1 MEFPRKIKFGI
12 IGCSRIA
19 KKSMLPALNSSEMAE
34 IEIIGSRSLE
44 KAKEFYKEFNCNS
57 CGTYEDILK
66 NKNVDAVYISLPV
79 GLHEEWVVKS
89 AKAGKHILCEKSST
103 TSLDSAKRM
112 IKICRENNVRI
123 LECFMFKYHSQH
135 KKVINLIEDD
145 ILGDLLVFQGC
156 FAFPFPKEDDIR
168 LKKELGGGVLNDS
181 ACYPIYASRMLFKE
195 EPISVFCK
203 LKKDPQLKVDMGAN
217 IVLFYPSGKVAFI
230 YSSYGSYFRSTYSLL
245 GTKSYLSIKR
255 AYAVPKDM
263 QTSIFL
269 NIDDKIKEIIIGPE
283 DHFKLMIN
291 DFCKVISNKEKRTQD
306 FENDL
311 LSQAIVL
318 EALRMSD
325 KEGRIIK
332 ISELIS

>member
-19 KKSMLPALNSSEMAE
+19 KKSMLPALNFSEMAE

-44 KAKEFYKEFNCNS
+44 KAKEFSKEFNCNFW
-57 CGTYEDILK
+57 GTYEDVLK
-66 NKNVDAVYISLPV
+66 NKNIDAVYISLPV
-79 GLHEEWVVKS
+79 ALHEEWVVKS

-123 LECFMFKYHSQH
+123 LECFMFKHHPQH
-135 KKVINLIEDD
+135 KKVMDLIENNT
-145 ILGDLLVFQGC
+145 LGDLLSFQGR
-156 FAFPFPKEDDIR
+156 FGFPFPKEGNIR
-168 LKKELGGGVLNDS
+168 LKKELGGGVLNDA
-181 ACYPIYASRMLFKE
+181 ACYPLYASRMLFKE
-195 EPISVFCK
+195 EPLSVFCK
-203 LKKDPQLKVDMGAN
+203 LKKDPKLGIDTKAD
-217 IVLFYPSGKVAFI
+217 IVLNYSDGKVAFI
-230 YSSYGSYFRSTYSLL
+230 SSSFGAYFQSTYGLW
-245 GTKSYLSIKR
+245 GTKSCLNLKR

-269 NIDDKIKEIIIGPE
+269 NINDEIKEIIVEPE

-291 DFCKVISNKEKRTQD
+291 NFCKVILNKEKTQD
-306 FENDL
+306 FESDL
-311 LSQAIVL
+311 LAQALVL
-318 EALRMSD
+318 EALRLSD
-325 KEGRIIK
+325 KEERIVK